1 MGVFAFL
8 LKNKAL
14 VAIGILCAMLAAQT
28 AYIAVLKS
36 QKTVLVTEKASLKT
50 LLDVS
55 QSNVIQLTE
64 DIKYQN
70 TEVEKLKS
78 AGETRLKLHEAEVKT
93 AETKAATHKKAAAD
107 LLKSTSPQNM
117 TKCDAANL
125 LINKELHNA
134 RK

>member
-1 MGVFAFL
+1 MGVFAIL
-8 LKNKAL
+8 LKNKTL
-14 VAIGILCAMLAAQT
+14 VMIIILCVILAAQT

-36 QKTVLVTEKASLKT
+36 QKTVLVTQKESLKT

-55 QSNVIQLTE
+55 QSNVAQLTE

-70 TEVEKLKS
+70 AEVDKLKL

-93 AETKAATHKKAAAD
+93 AETTAAAHKKAAAD

-117 TKCDAANL
+117 SKCDAANL
-125 LINKELHNA
+125 LINQELHNA